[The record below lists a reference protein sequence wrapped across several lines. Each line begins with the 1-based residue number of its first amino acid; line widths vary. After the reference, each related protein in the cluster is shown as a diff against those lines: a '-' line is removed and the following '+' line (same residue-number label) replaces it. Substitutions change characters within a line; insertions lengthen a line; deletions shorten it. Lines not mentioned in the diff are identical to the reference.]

1 MLITMTQ
8 IVPITEMRN
17 TSKMFDLSEKQP
29 VFITKN
35 GYGSRVLINIDHYN
49 RIKDILLDIEL
60 EERYQRSE
68 QGGNV
73 DAHDFIK
80 RLLNE

>member
-1 MLITMTQ
+1 MTQ
-8 IVPITEMRN
+8 IVPITDMRD
-17 TSKMFDLSEKQP
+17 TSKMFDLSERQP

-60 EERYQRSE
+60 EERYRRSE
-68 QGGNV
+68 SQGNNV
-73 DAHDFIK
+73 EAHAFIQ

>member
-1 MLITMTQ
+1 MTMTQ
-8 IVPITEMRN
+8 IVPITEMRD
-17 TSKMFDLSEKQP
+17 TSKMFELSEKQP

-35 GYGSRVLINIDHYN
+35 GYGSRVLINIDLYN

-68 QGGNV
+68 QGSNV
-73 DAHDFIK
+73 GAHDFIK

>member
-1 MLITMTQ
+1 MTQ

-17 TSKMFDLSEKQP
+17 TSKMFELSEKQP

>member
-1 MLITMTQ
+1 MIMTL
-8 IVPITEMRN
+8 IVPITEMRD
-17 TSKMFDLSEKQP
+17 TSKMFQLSENQP

-49 RIKDILLDIEL
+49 RIKDILQDIEL

-68 QGGNV
+68 SQGGNV

-80 RLLNE
+80 RLLDE

>member
-1 MLITMTQ
+1 MTQ

>member
-1 MLITMTQ
+1 MTQ
-8 IVPITEMRN
+8 IVPITDMRD
-17 TSKMFDLSEKQP
+17 TSKMFDLSERQP

-60 EERYQRSE
+60 EERYRRSE
-68 QGGNV
+68 SQGNSV
-73 DAHDFIK
+73 EAHAFIQ